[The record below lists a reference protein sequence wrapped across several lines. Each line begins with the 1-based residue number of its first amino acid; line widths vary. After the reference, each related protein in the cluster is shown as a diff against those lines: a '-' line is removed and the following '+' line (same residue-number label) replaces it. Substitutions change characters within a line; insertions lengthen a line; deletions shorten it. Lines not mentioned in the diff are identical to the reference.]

1 MALNRSTTTLCNKFP
16 SFVDVILKCGRVC
29 ATHAVCASFQ
39 KTNFTLM
46 EKVFNIRVFPP
57 PPPPS
62 FNASLGVYEEERV
75 REKGR
80 KGEGESGCLYHL
92 AG

>member
-1 MALNRSTTTLCNKFP
+1 
-16 SFVDVILKCGRVC
+16 
-29 ATHAVCASFQ
+29 
-39 KTNFTLM
+39 M

-75 REKGR
+75 SEKGR
-80 KGEGESGCLYHL
+80 KGEGESVCLYHL
-92 AG
+92 AGSKNWKT

>member
-1 MALNRSTTTLCNKFP
+1 
-16 SFVDVILKCGRVC
+16 
-29 ATHAVCASFQ
+29 
-39 KTNFTLM
+39 M

-75 REKGR
+75 SEKGR
-80 KGEGESGCLYHL
+80 KGEGDRVMEVLQGEGGGVKY
-92 AG
+92 